1 MQSIGS
7 LGQSTDSLGYSTGS
21 LGQPIVRIV
30 ESRAD

>member
-21 LGQPIVRIV
+21 LGQPIVRIR
-30 ESRAD
+30 ESSAD